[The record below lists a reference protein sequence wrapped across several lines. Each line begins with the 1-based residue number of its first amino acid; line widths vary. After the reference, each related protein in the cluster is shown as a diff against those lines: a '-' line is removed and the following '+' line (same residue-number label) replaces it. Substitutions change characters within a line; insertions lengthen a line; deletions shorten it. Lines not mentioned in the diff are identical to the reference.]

1 MQASSAAFG
10 SLGGDAQRCCSSG
23 MRNAE
28 GLLDGIMAVT
38 DVINSTLDK
47 SEVTKSDAQKGI

>member
-1 MQASSAAFG
+1 M
-10 SLGGDAQRCCSSG
+10 LLI
-23 MRNAE
+23 RNAE
-28 GLLDGIMAVT
+28 RRGPLGWHHGSDLSHSPA